1 MGFRVIV
8 LEQGKYRLDLHIWR
22 KEVREMFDYYYGMEA
37 EQFSFYRIPR
47 LLIKDERFKGLS
59 SDAKLLYGLM
69 LDRMSLSKKNGW
81 LDTENRVYIFYGV
94 EEVAEDL
101 CCSKATCSK
110 ILAELDSKNGIGL
123 IERKRRGLGRL
134 DIIYVKRFTDT
145 NIGAG
150 SNGGK
155 GMPGLAEE
163 KKEKKEENISEANSN
178 TQEERMPS
186 SEVKELN
193 QQTSNNQI
201 SEEEESLSKE
211 RERLALKNQKS
222 ELAEVKNMNSKEQET
237 KSIEFKKTESLS
249 SYININYTNQSYNN
263 DNNNNLIYPINPKE
277 VNLNQEVTKEID
289 EMDKCA
295 LYIEQIKQNIEYDYF
310 MKYGEVY
317 GEHGDKELY
326 EELFGVI
333 CDVVC
338 VKRKSI
344 RVNKG
349 NCPYEL
355 IKSRFLKLTR
365 SHLEYVI
372 ECMKKTA
379 AKIDNIQ
386 AYMTTSLYNALN
398 TKNHYY
404 QQEALYDVYGYCVG

>member
-1 MGFRVIV
+1 
-8 LEQGKYRLDLHIWR
+8 
-22 KEVREMFDYYYGMEA
+22 MFDYYYGIEA

-81 LDTENRVYIFYGV
+81 LDEENRVYIFYGV

-110 ILAELDSKNGIGL
+110 ILAELDNKNGIGL

-134 DIIYVKRFTDT
+134 DMIYVKRFADT
-145 NIGAG
+145 K
-150 SNGGK
+150 SGGNSDSGK
-155 GMPGLAEE
+155 SMPNSKDVIDIED
-163 KKEKKEENISEANSN
+163 KKKEEKTMDLATIS
-178 TQEERMPS
+178 QEEMVAGL
-186 SEVKELN
+186 EVKELDK
-193 QQTSNNQI
+193 QI
-201 SEEEESLSKE
+201 EKNLAFEEKDVVSKE
-211 RERLALKNQKS
+211 VENAVVTNQES
-222 ELAEVKNMNSKEQET
+222 ELAEVKKMNSREQEN
-237 KSIEFKKTESLS
+237 KSLEFKKTEGLS

-263 DNNNNLIYPINPKE
+263 DTNNNLIYPNPKE
-277 VNLNQEVTKEID
+277 VNLNQEVTEEID
-289 EMDKCA
+289 GMDKCA
-295 LYIEQIKQNIEYDYF
+295 LYIEQIKENIEYEYF

-317 GEHGDKELY
+317 GERGDKELY
-326 EELFGVI
+326 DELFGVI

-365 SHLEYVI
+365 SHLEYVM
-372 ECMKKTA
+372 ECMKKTV

-404 QQEALYDVYGYCVG
+404 QQEALYDVYGCCVG